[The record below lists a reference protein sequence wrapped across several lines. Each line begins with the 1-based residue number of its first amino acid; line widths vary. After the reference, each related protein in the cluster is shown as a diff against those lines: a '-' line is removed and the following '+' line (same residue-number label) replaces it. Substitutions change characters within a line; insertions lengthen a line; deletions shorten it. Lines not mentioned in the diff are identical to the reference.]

1 MGVTKKGNTKDLKK
15 IEEPLIRKI
24 FCKPSL
30 KTHLSK
36 KDVPYTN
43 RKLKR
48 LHFRNKICSEI
59 KYVFLQVFFI
69 LSEIKRIMDSCNYK
83 PRDKNNKW
91 YILTTM
97 S

>member
-24 FCKPSL
+24 FLETFIENASV
-30 KTHLSK
+30 K

-59 KYVFLQVFFI
+59 KDFFLQVFLFY
-69 LSEIKRIMDSCNYK
+69 LK
-83 PRDKNNKW
+83 
-91 YILTTM
+91 
-97 S
+97 